1 MKKKELFAGC
11 ACGCFFSLVVAVVL
25 PLALVVC
32 SGVAAYGKYESLAEK
47 TKQVR
52 EKSSGQEFE
61 TVWRWGDGDENSPSV
76 ARLRLDG
83 EISHERIGR
92 GLFGID
98 EEFSEHPLVA
108 KIKAVEADSSFDG
121 IWLDIDSPGG
131 EVTLSD
137 EIRHRLESFR
147 KSRKGRFVFARFGAM
162 ACSGGYYVA
171 TAADCIMAAPTC
183 WTGSIGV
190 IVPAVNAAGLAEKIG
205 VKSVNIASSSNKA
218 LLDPISPVRQ
228 EHVDILQRAV
238 DQAYER
244 FVGLVSKSRN
254 IPADALRSIAD
265 GRILTAKDALDAKL
279 IDFIGYEEDAFAK
292 VEELAAKAV
301 PESKGVRIFT
311 LEDSTPNLYMNKFL
325 RRFSGVSSL
334 LGSGRKVPSAS
345 GTVSLPPCARY

>member
-1 MKKKELFAGC
+1 MKGCEMKKKELFAGC

-171 TAADCIMAAPTC
+171 TAADCIMAAR
-183 WTGSIGV
+183 
-190 IVPAVNAAGLAEKIG
+190 AVGCGMEYVFKNAARTKRDGDEKSPGKPRRPVPLLKDRNLIEPNG
-205 VKSVNIASSSNKA
+205 VGIAR
-218 LLDPISPVRQ
+218 PG
-228 EHVDILQRAV
+228 
-238 DQAYER
+238 YR
-244 FVGLVSKSRN
+244 F
-254 IPADALRSIAD
+254 
-265 GRILTAKDALDAKL
+265 T
-279 IDFIGYEEDAFAK
+279 
-292 VEELAAKAV
+292 
-301 PESKGVRIFT
+301 
-311 LEDSTPNLYMNKFL
+311 
-325 RRFSGVSSL
+325 
-334 LGSGRKVPSAS
+334 
-345 GTVSLPPCARY
+345 